1 MTRPRNG
8 YTDARFGQLH
18 YMEARPERPSAR
30 TLILLHQNPSSSEE
44 YRHLLCEMARDR
56 RVVAFDTPGFGM
68 SARPD
73 RPLAIADYAAAF
85 AEGMAA
91 MGLDEPVDL
100 FGFHTGTLLAIELAA
115 LIGDQ
120 ARHIALSGI
129 PFRPEAERAER
140 LAQIHAVQPP
150 TDDGEA
156 IFARLR
162 WLWQFTVAE
171 RTPGI
176 PIERAAQIWAERA
189 KPLHRYWWPYEGV
202 WTYPI
207 EERLAAIT
215 QPVLVVQPHET
226 LLEHSR
232 AAARLIPDARVVEL
246 PEMTRDIF
254 EPEGG
259 VMRIAEALRPF
270 FDASSDKDPTD
281 AA

>member
-1 MTRPRNG
+1 MTTLRNG

-18 YMEARPERPSAR
+18 YLEGRAVAPTRR

-44 YRHLLCEMARDR
+44 YRHLLADMAQDR
-56 RVVAFDTPGFGM
+56 RVIAFDTPGFGM

-91 MGLDEPVDL
+91 MGVDEPVDL
-100 FGFHTGTLLAIELAA
+100 FGFHTGAFLAVELAA
-115 LIGDQ
+115 LLGDQ

-129 PFRPEAERAER
+129 PFRPEAERRER
-140 LAQIHAVQPP
+140 LEQIHAVQPP
-150 TDDGEA
+150 TDDGDA

-162 WLWQFTVAE
+162 WLWDFTVAQ

-176 PIERAAQIWAERA
+176 AIDRAAQIWAERA

-202 WTYPI
+202 WTYPV
-207 EERLAAIT
+207 EQRLAQIA
-215 QPVLVVQPHET
+215 QPVLIVQPHEP
-226 LLEHSR
+226 LLEHSK
-232 AAARLIPDARVVEL
+232 AAAALIPDARIIEL
-246 PEMTRDIF
+246 PGMVRDIF
-254 EPEGG
+254 EPAGG
-259 VMRIAEALRPF
+259 VARIARALRAF
-270 FDASSDKDPTD
+270 YDEQDVTD

>member
-1 MTRPRNG
+1 MTAPRNG

-18 YMEARPERPSAR
+18 YMEGRPRTATRR
-30 TLILLHQNPSSSEE
+30 TLVLLHQNPSSSEE
-44 YRHLLCEMARDR
+44 YRHLLIEMARDR

-73 RPLAIADYAAAF
+73 APRAIADYAAAF

-91 MGLDEPVDL
+91 MGLAEPVDL
-100 FGFHTGTLLAIELAA
+100 FGFHTGTFLAIELAS
-115 LIGDQ
+115 LLGER

-129 PFRPEAERAER
+129 PFRPEAERRER

-156 IFARLR
+156 IFQRLR
-162 WLWQFTVAE
+162 WLWDFTVAQ
-171 RTPGI
+171 RTPDI

-202 WTYPI
+202 WTYPV
-207 EERLAAIT
+207 EDRLAQIM
-215 QPVLVVQPHET
+215 QPVLIVQPYEP

-232 AAARLIPDARVVEL
+232 AAARLIACARIVEL
-246 PEMTRDIF
+246 PGMDRDIF
-254 EPEGG
+254 EPQGG
-259 VMRIAEALRPF
+259 VMRIAQALRAF
-270 FDASSDKDPTD
+270 YDEQEPTD

>member
-1 MTRPRNG
+1 MTTLCNG

-18 YMEARPERPSAR
+18 YLEGRVVAPTRR

-44 YRHLLCEMARDR
+44 YRHLLADMAQDR
-56 RVVAFDTPGFGM
+56 RVIAFDTPGFGM

-91 MGLDEPVDL
+91 MGVDEPVDL
-100 FGFHTGTLLAIELAA
+100 FGFHTGAFLAVELAA
-115 LIGDQ
+115 LLGDQ

-129 PFRPEAERAER
+129 PFRPEAERRER
-140 LAQIHAVQPP
+140 LEQIHAVQPP
-150 TDDGEA
+150 TDDGDA

-162 WLWQFTVAE
+162 WLWDFTVAQ

-176 PIERAAQIWAERA
+176 AIDRAAQIWAERA

-202 WTYPI
+202 WTYPV
-207 EERLAAIT
+207 EQRLAQIA
-215 QPVLVVQPHET
+215 QPVLIVQPHEP
-226 LLEHSR
+226 LLEHSK
-232 AAARLIPDARVVEL
+232 AAAALIPDARIMEL
-246 PEMTRDIF
+246 PGMVRDIF
-254 EPEGG
+254 EPAGG
-259 VMRIAEALRPF
+259 VARIARALRAF
-270 FDASSDKDPTD
+270 YDEQDMTD

>member
-1 MTRPRNG
+1 MTAARNG

-18 YMEARPERPSAR
+18 YLEGCPDAPERR

-44 YRHLLCEMARDR
+44 YRHLLTEMAKDR

-85 AEGMAA
+85 ADGMAA
-91 MGLDEPVDL
+91 MGLDEPIDL
-100 FGFHTGTLLAIELAA
+100 FGFHTGTFIAMELAG
-115 LIGDQ
+115 LLGDQ
-120 ARHIALSGI
+120 VRHIALSGI
-129 PFRPEAERAER
+129 PFRPEAERRER
-140 LAQIHAVQPP
+140 LDQIHAVQTP
-150 TDDGEA
+150 TDDGDA
-156 IFARLR
+156 IFTRLR
-162 WLWQFTVAE
+162 WLWNFTVAQ

-202 WTYPI
+202 WTYPV
-207 EERLAAIT
+207 ERRLAQIE
-215 QPVLVVQPHET
+215 QPVLIVQPHEP
-226 LLEHSR
+226 LLEHSK
-232 AAARLIPDARVVEL
+232 AAARMIPDARIVEL
-246 PEMTRDIF
+246 PGMDRDIF

-259 VMRIAEALRPF
+259 VLRIAQALRAF
-270 FDASSDKDPTD
+270 YDEQEPTH